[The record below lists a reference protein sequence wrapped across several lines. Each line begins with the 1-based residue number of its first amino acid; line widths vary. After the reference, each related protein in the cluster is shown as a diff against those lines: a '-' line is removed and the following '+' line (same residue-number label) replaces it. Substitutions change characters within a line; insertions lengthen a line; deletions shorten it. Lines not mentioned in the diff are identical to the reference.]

1 MAVKKKS
8 IILNRMA
15 DEFYEKEEIEAFN
28 EMVSSTEVIKFH
40 IKTLQFFDE
49 NGDKMT
55 PRPILV
61 EQVFGEFG
69 DFRLYDTSLIK
80 NQGFV
85 YYFKRIF
92 NNEDNESSPKI

>member
-8 IILNRMA
+8 IILNRIA
-15 DEFYEKEEIEAFN
+15 DGFYEKEEIESFT
-28 EMVSSTEVIKFH
+28 EMVSSQEVIKFH

-49 NGDKMT
+49 LGNKMT

-61 EQVFGEFG
+61 EQVFGDFG

-80 NQGFV
+80 NQEFV

-92 NNEDNESSPKI
+92 NNEAYE

>member
-1 MAVKKKS
+1 
-8 IILNRMA
+8 
-15 DEFYEKEEIEAFN
+15 
-28 EMVSSTEVIKFH
+28 
-40 IKTLQFFDE
+40 
-49 NGDKMT
+49 MT